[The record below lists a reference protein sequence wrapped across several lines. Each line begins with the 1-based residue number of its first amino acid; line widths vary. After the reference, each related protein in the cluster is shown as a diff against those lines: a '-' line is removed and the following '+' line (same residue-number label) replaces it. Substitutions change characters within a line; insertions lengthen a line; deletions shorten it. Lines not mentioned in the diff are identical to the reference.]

1 TRTEPVVLPSRIPN
15 LLVNGAT
22 GIAVGMA
29 TNIPPHNL
37 GELCE
42 ATILL
47 IDNPK
52 ATLEELMTVI
62 HGPDFPTHGLILG
75 TKGIKSAFSTGR
87 GSVIMQGKAHIE
99 PMDNGKN
106 AIVIT
111 ELPYQVNK
119 ARLIEQTAE
128 LVKQKKVDGITAIND
143 YTNKEGIRV
152 VVELRRDVQPQKIL
166 NYLLKHTPLRT
177 SFGVLMLALVDGT
190 PKILSLA
197 QILLH
202 YVDHRKDVIRR
213 RTRFE
218 LEKAEARMHIVEGLR
233 RALDVIDEIIKIIR
247 ASANPTAAREALM
260 ARFEFSQIQAQYILD
275 MQLRALTG
283 LEREKLEA
291 EYRDLL
297 QLIEGYRAILA
308 DPQRILNIIKDDLRD
323 IKKKFADPRRTR
335 IVPVEAD
342 QIGDEDL
349 IPEEETIIT
358 ITRNGYIK
366 RVNADTYR
374 VQKRGGRG
382 VIGVTSREAD
392 EIAHMF
398 IATTHHHILFF
409 TDRGRVYR
417 VKAYEVPQTS
427 RTAMGA
433 AIINFIGIEPGDRI
447 TATIPMASLDEE
459 GYLVMGTEQGE
470 VKRTAL
476 SDFKNLRANGLNAFD
491 LEATDSLRW
500 IHLTTGNDNVMMVTE
515 QGQSITFSEQN
526 LRVASRNSGGV
537 RGISLEGKD
546 RVIGMEI
553 VHKDE
558 DVLVVG
564 RNGFGKRTPTTEY
577 PTQTRGGKGVL
588 TMRVTDKTGPVADF
602 KTVKSGDRLL
612 VSTAHGI
619 VIRMP
624 VDDIRQIGR
633 NTEGVRV
640 IRLEEGDAVRA
651 IERVRPQKESKK
663 SQERKDQAALFSDKG
678 KTDDAAVDADE
689 DIEDDD
695 VGEIEDEE

>member
-1 TRTEPVVLPSRIPN
+1 VLPARYPN
-15 LLVNGAT
+15 LLANGAA

-37 GELCE
+37 SELCD
-42 ATILL
+42 ATIML
-47 IDNPK
+47 IDNPH
-52 ATLEELMTVI
+52 ATLDELMTVI
-62 HGPDFPTHGLILG
+62 HGPDFPTYGLILG
-75 TKGIKSAFSTGR
+75 TKGIKSAFETGR
-87 GSVIMQGKAHIE
+87 GSVIMQGKTHIE

-119 ARLIEQTAE
+119 ARLIEQIAV
-128 LVKQKKVDGITAIND
+128 LVKQKKVDGITNLND

-166 NYLLKHTPLRT
+166 NYLLKHTPLRN
-177 SFGVLMLALVDGT
+177 SFGVLTLALVDGA
-190 PKILSLA
+190 PRILSLS
-197 QILLH
+197 QVLLH
-202 YVDHRKDVIRR
+202 YIEHRKEVIRR

-233 RALDVIDEIIKIIR
+233 RALDVIDEIIRIIR
-247 ASANPTAAREALM
+247 ASPSPAVARDSLM

-275 MQLRALTG
+275 MQLRSLTG

-297 QLIEGYRAILA
+297 QLIEGFRSILG
-308 DPQRILNIIKDDLRD
+308 DPQKVASMIKDDLRD
-323 IKKKFADPRRTR
+323 VKKKFGTPRRTR
-335 IVPVEAD
+335 ILAVEAD

-374 VQKRGGRG
+374 QQKRGGRG

-398 IATTHHHILFF
+398 VATTHHHILFF

-433 AIINFIGIEPGDRI
+433 AVINFIGIEPGDRV
-447 TATIPMASLDEE
+447 TAIVPIANLDAE
-459 GYLVMGTEQGE
+459 GYLVMGTEKGE
-470 VKRTAL
+470 VKRTTLA
-476 SDFKNLRANGLNAFD
+476 DFKNLRANGLNAFD
-491 LEATDSLRW
+491 LEPGDSLKW
-500 IHLTTGNDNVMMVTE
+500 VHLTTGKDNVMVVTE
-515 QGQSITFSEQN
+515 QGQSILFSETN
-526 LRVASRNSGGV
+526 LRIASRNSGGV
-537 RGISLEGKD
+537 RGIGLEGND
-546 RVIGMEI
+546 RVIGVEI
-553 VHKDE
+553 AHPGA

-564 RNGFGKRTPTTEY
+564 LNGYGKRTPVDGY
-577 PTQTRGGKGVL
+577 PVQNRGGKGVL

-602 KTVKSGDRLL
+602 KMVREGDRLL

-619 VIRMP
+619 VIRML

-640 IRLEEGDAVRA
+640 IRLEAGDQVRT
-651 IERVRPQKESKK
+651 IERVEKRKETGKKPPRPT
-663 SQERKDQAALFSDKG
+663 DLFG
-678 KTDDAAVDADE
+678 TTDPKAEKPGE
-689 DIEDDD
+689 DEDDD
-695 VGEIEDEE
+695 EDEVEEVEEDE